1 MCNFVETSDKR
12 ALERANKD
20 QSDAMRQLN
29 RTQKKY
35 DTAEKE
41 IKEYTD
47 SIKDMK
53 RKMKFIERFV
63 F

>member
-1 MCNFVETSDKR
+1 MKISEKWN
-12 ALERANKD
+12 LEKANKA

-29 RTQKKY
+29 RTQEKY

-41 IKEYTD
+41 VKKYTD

-53 RKMKFIERFV
+53 SKMKFIERFV